1 MNSSSTGLDSIQF
14 DLEYPLFYPANQEY
28 PRFVLVNAS
37 LYEFDQWMGRNWER
51 VERFRLSPNQGKIL
65 GTGCMIDV
73 DGMDASITLHRA
85 VFIQVDGGPK

>member
-1 MNSSSTGLDSIQF
+1 
-14 DLEYPLFYPANQEY
+14 
-28 PRFVLVNAS
+28 
-37 LYEFDQWMGRNWER
+37 MGRNWER

-85 VFIQVDGGPK
+85 VFIQVDGGRK